1 MTDHAAAQRAGEA
14 SIGFAAELFRRA
26 TEEADQTG
34 NVFVSPLS
42 VATALALALEGAQGD
57 TAAQIQK
64 ALGFALDHDAHTLH
78 CDVAALMHAVPFPRL
93 LELVLKLVL
102 ILSLLTNTAE

>member
-14 SIGFAAELFRRA
+14 SISFAAELFRRA
-26 TEEADQTG
+26 TEADQTS

-42 VATALALALEGAQGD
+42 VVTALALALEGAQGD

-78 CDVAALMHAVPFPRL
+78 GDVAALMQAVPFPL
-93 LELVLKLVL
+93 DC
-102 ILSLLTNTAE
+102 